1 MSIVPALDDPAL
13 ARGKPPLLAL
23 ATRGRHAFFNV
34 AAVRAT
40 VRGDVRD
47 VLACPQTKKAI
58 NPFDGRP
65 MPCMFDPSCP
75 AVLPDAQFERG
86 SIGEYKPRSGCS
98 PLHGGCA
105 WMRTGHSTQGPER
118 RSTWEG
124 NELNTIM
131 NQNASLAAFPRPAAA
146 TAFGADA
153 ADFVGGARIASK
165 RALSDSSFIDATT
178 AFSSET
184 WAFQ

>member
-1 MSIVPALDDPAL
+1 M
-13 ARGKPPLLAL
+13 
-23 ATRGRHAFFNV
+23 T
-34 AAVRAT
+34 AVRAT
-40 VRGDVRD
+40 ARADVRD

-105 WMRTGHSTQGPER
+105 WMRTGHSTQR
-118 RSTWEG
+118 AR
-124 NELNTIM
+124 
-131 NQNASLAAFPRPAAA
+131 AAKHL
-146 TAFGADA
+146 
-153 ADFVGGARIASK
+153 GGK
-165 RALSDSSFIDATT
+165 
-178 AFSSET
+178 
-184 WAFQ
+184 

>member
-1 MSIVPALDDPAL
+1 MRQTLATLATLACARAWPALDAAL
-13 ARGKPPLLAL
+13 AAC
-23 ATRGRHAFFNV
+23 
-34 AAVRAT
+34 AT

-105 WMRTGHSTQGPER
+105 WMHTGHSTQR
-118 RSTWEG
+118 AR
-124 NELNTIM
+124 
-131 NQNASLAAFPRPAAA
+131 AAKHL
-146 TAFGADA
+146 
-153 ADFVGGARIASK
+153 GGRN
-165 RALSDSSFIDATT
+165 
-178 AFSSET
+178 
-184 WAFQ
+184 

>member
-1 MSIVPALDDPAL
+1 MRQTLATLATLACARAWPALDEAL
-13 ARGKPPLLAL
+13 RAYPMK
-23 ATRGRHAFFNV
+23 HV

-75 AVLPDAQFERG
+75 AALPDAQFERG

-105 WMRTGHSTQGPER
+105 WMHTGHSTQR
-118 RSTWEG
+118 AR
-124 NELNTIM
+124 
-131 NQNASLAAFPRPAAA
+131 AAKHL
-146 TAFGADA
+146 
-153 ADFVGGARIASK
+153 GGRN
-165 RALSDSSFIDATT
+165 
-178 AFSSET
+178 
-184 WAFQ
+184 

>member
-1 MSIVPALDDPAL
+1 MSVLGIGA
-13 ARGKPPLLAL
+13 
-23 ATRGRHAFFNV
+23 
-34 AAVRAT
+34 RAT
-40 VRGDVRD
+40 ERADIKD

-105 WMRTGHSTQGPER
+105 WMRTGHSTQR
-118 RSTWEG
+118 AR
-124 NELNTIM
+124 
-131 NQNASLAAFPRPAAA
+131 AAKHL
-146 TAFGADA
+146 
-153 ADFVGGARIASK
+153 GGK
-165 RALSDSSFIDATT
+165 
-178 AFSSET
+178 
-184 WAFQ
+184 